1 MKKSV
6 YISGGNSGKWLLLF
20 LLTELAGIAVGSFM
34 ALHFRNSGILQKYI
48 CPELFGGGFFE
59 VFTGTLLTFA
69 VFLVLAFFF
78 GLSVFGQPF
87 GIALLICLGAELSC
101 SAALIYAEKGISA
114 LPAVLLMYMPKMT
127 VISAVGLL
135 SVRELMRTSTGLL
148 KSMTSA
154 GDTPNLRSYCMR
166 YAVLFSAAVIISL
179 ADALVN
185 NFFSVSL

>member
-6 YISGGNSGKWLLLF
+6 YISGGNSGKWLLLL

-34 ALHFRNSGILQKYI
+34 AMHFRNSGILQKYI
-48 CPELFGGGFFE
+48 CPEIFGGSFSD
-59 VFTGTLLTFA
+59 VFAGTLA
-69 VFLVLAFFF
+69 ALVLFLIPAFFF
-78 GLSVFGQPF
+78 GLCAFGQPL

-114 LPAVLLMYMPKMT
+114 LPAVLLMYMPKMA

-148 KSMTSA
+148 KSMTR
-154 GDTPNLRSYCMR
+154 GEDVPNLRNYCIR

-185 NFFSVSL
+185 HFFSVSL